1 MEEIIKFLFKNQD
14 LKYRDF
20 SIKLIPNIDTNSII
34 GVRVPTLKKYA
45 KEINKDINLRN
56 RFINNLP
63 HKYHEENLIHGYLIS
78 LNNNIDN
85 TMNELEMFLPYVN
98 NWAVSDTIS
107 PKIFKK
113 NLDYV
118 YPYVQKYLESSLEY
132 NIRFGVVTLLQ
143 YYLNDPK
150 YIKKNNKFISK
161 IKYDS
166 YYVNMA
172 IAWYYSFALVKQYDE
187 TIKIF
192 ENKKIKNK
200 WIHNKSIQK
209 SIESYRIDNIRKE
222 YLKSLK
228 V

>member
-161 IKYDS
+161 IKL
-166 YYVNMA
+166 M
-172 IAWYYSFALVKQYDE
+172 KQLKYL
-187 TIKIF
+187 K
-192 ENKKIKNK
+192 
-200 WIHNKSIQK
+200 
-209 SIESYRIDNIRKE
+209 IRK
-222 YLKSLK
+222 
-228 V
+228 